1 MRLWLKDSERR
12 PDPEPAKTDD
22 RKAMLVGLAL
32 WLVGLVVLLLILG
45 PLVAAGLT
53 SWLWTCVIG
62 LALGLLGLI
71 VTHRQRS

>member
-12 PDPEPAKTDD
+12 PDPEPAQTDD

-32 WLVGLVVLLLILG
+32 WLVGLVVLLLFLG
-45 PLVAAGLT
+45 SLIAAGLT
-53 SWLWTCVIG
+53 GWLWTCVVG

>member
-1 MRLWLKDSERR
+1 
-12 PDPEPAKTDD
+12 
-22 RKAMLVGLAL
+22 MLVGLAL

-53 SWLWTCVIG
+53 GWLWTCVIG